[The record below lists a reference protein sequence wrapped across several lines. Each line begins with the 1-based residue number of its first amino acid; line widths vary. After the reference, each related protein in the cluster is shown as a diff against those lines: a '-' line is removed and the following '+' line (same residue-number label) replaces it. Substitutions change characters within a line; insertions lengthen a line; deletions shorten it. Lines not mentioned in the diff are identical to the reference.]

1 MPAFL
6 EQAQQK
12 LQSKGY
18 KITNARQDVLEIL
31 ANNDQALTA
40 YGIQDL
46 LKNNCKE
53 YQAITIYRVLDL
65 LCELEL
71 VHKVYS
77 INAYIK
83 CSTEKNH
90 DHHHH
95 HQFLVCENCHQIKKI
110 ENKTSCTTSSKGF
123 TVKQDIHEILGLCT
137 SCH

>member
-40 YGIQDL
+40 YGIQDS
-46 LKNNCKE
+46 LKHQCKD

-65 LCELEL
+65 LCELDL
-71 VHKVYS
+71 VHRIYS
-77 INAYIK
+77 INAFIK
-83 CSTEKNH
+83 CLPEK
-90 DHHHH
+90 DHGHHH
-95 HQFLVCENCHQIKKI
+95 HQFLVCEKCHQIKKLESKI
-110 ENKTSCTTSSKGF
+110 PCNSISKGF
-123 TVKQDIHEILGLCT
+123 TVKQDIHEILGLCN
-137 SCH
+137 SCN